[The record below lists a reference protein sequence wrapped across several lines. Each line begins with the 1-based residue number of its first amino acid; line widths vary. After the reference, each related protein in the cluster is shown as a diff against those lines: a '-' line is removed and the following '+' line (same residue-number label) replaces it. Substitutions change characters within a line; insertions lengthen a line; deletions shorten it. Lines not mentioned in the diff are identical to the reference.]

1 MSVLRHRV
9 LLPAASAELP
19 LRQPGYTSS
28 RKDSGPSALLS
39 PVLYAWTCA
48 GLLSLI
54 LFPGLRG
61 ADPVI
66 GWWPFWLLLWPL
78 SSMLLLG
85 LCRQAKRQTR

>member
-1 MSVLRHRV
+1 MSLLRHRV

-19 LRQPGYTSS
+19 LRQRASAPA
-28 RKDSGPSALLS
+28 REDSGPCALLA
-39 PVLYAWTCA
+39 PILYAWTCA
-48 GLLSLI
+48 GVLSLL

-85 LCRQAKRQTR
+85 LCRRAKMRT

>member
-1 MSVLRHRV
+1 MSLLRHRV

-19 LRQPGYTSS
+19 LRQRVSVPV
-28 RKDSGPSALLS
+28 REDSGPCALLA
-39 PVLYAWTCA
+39 PILYTWTCA
-48 GLLSLI
+48 GVLSLL

-78 SSMLLLG
+78 SSMLLLW
-85 LCRQAKRQTR
+85 LCRRAKMRT